1 MCSPFLSGGTL
12 MDFKWITDDIGP
24 EKVVHIYD
32 AKSGLKAIV
41 VIDNTSLGPCNR
53 RRSHGL

>member
-1 MCSPFLSGGTL
+1 

-41 VIDNTSLGPCNR
+41 VIDNTSLGPAIGGVR
-53 RRSHGL
+53 MAADVTAE